1 MKRKLTTQQAQEQN
15 LNHDAETVHEFATAE
30 EMLRHDAQQTVVP
43 PAVERRLQDSLGQP
57 SPGTSWW
64 RKIFPK

>member
-1 MKRKLTTQQAQEQN
+1 MKRKLTTQQTQEQN
-15 LNHDAETVHEFATAE
+15 LNQKAETVHEFASAE

-43 PAVERRLQDSLGQP
+43 PAVERRLQDSLSQTSG
-57 SPGTSWW
+57 GTSWW